1 MTTDPGRGSDRGS
14 ITPLIIGMVICLL
27 LLGFGVIAMGSV
39 VLAKRSLQSACD
51 STADFVTGGV
61 TQARLMGAAAGFFDQ
76 EASTELRRRVP
87 DATVAT
93 ATQNSSLIAVCSVRA
108 PIALGGVFGSPTVA
122 LQVRSV
128 SQVRRG

>member
-1 MTTDPGRGSDRGS
+1 MTAALGTRSDRGT
-14 ITPLIIGMVICLL
+14 ITPLIIGMVVCLL

-61 TQARLMGAAAGFFDQ
+61 TRTRLTGAAPGFFDQ
-76 EASTELRRRVP
+76 DARTELQRRVP

-93 ATQNSSLIAVCSVRA
+93 ATQNASLIAVCSIRA
-108 PIALGGVFGSPTVA
+108 PIALGALFGSPTVA